1 MSAYAGVDFINLGSL
16 SILWRVIRHGFDC
29 VQVLFPVIVF
39 GEELKDSWPT
49 LFEAGVNVRFG
60 MYWFKLLFTLIKKR
74 SKKKEKKGVV

>member
-39 GEELKDSWPT
+39 GEELKDS
-49 LFEAGVNVRFG
+49 
-60 MYWFKLLFTLIKKR
+60 
-74 SKKKEKKGVV
+74 